1 MSDESSFSVVNPLP
15 KIKPKGSFAVF
26 ANEQIISKQLV
37 DYVISNFPNYTA
49 LKFDIAFLE
58 HILNLIENLL
68 KKNSTIDKNI
78 VVIKIF
84 NTLFGFINSNE
95 ESALKNQIEYIINNK
110 LVRKIP
116 TVKKAM
122 KYFKKQ
128 FPKL

>member
-1 MSDESSFSVVNPLP
+1 MSDESSFSVVNPMP
-15 KIKPKGSFAVF
+15 KIKAKGSFLNF
-26 ANEQIISKQLV
+26 ANEQIISKQII
-37 DYVISNFPNYTA
+37 DYVINTFPNYTA

-68 KKNSTIDKNI
+68 KKNSSIDKFI
-78 VVIKIF
+78 VVLKIF
-84 NTLFGFINSNE
+84 NSLFGCMNSNE

-116 TVKKAM
+116 TVTKAM

-128 FPKL
+128 LPKL